1 MIQHFDE
8 DTLLK
13 YKLELLEHEELADVK
28 NHLTICQTCKSK
40 IDEITAEIDLMSSYD
55 PEVEEVYSPVTK
67 NRKNYSV
74 WLKRAAVLLVGFVTG
89 YSTSVY
95 VQPDHVVVVGQ
106 YLNTAKANDVITDYT
121 VCPSIDIYLMD

>member
-1 MIQHFDE
+1 MKHHFDE

-13 YKLELLEHEELADVK
+13 YQLELLEDEELANVK
-28 NHLTICQTCKSK
+28 NHINICESCKSK
-40 IDEITAEIDLMSSYD
+40 IDEIKAQINILSSYD
-55 PEVEEVYSPVTK
+55 PTVKDVQINK
-67 NRKNYSV
+67 NRKRKNYST
-74 WLKRAAVLLVGFVTG
+74 WLKSAAVLLVGFVTG

-106 YLNTAKANDVITDYT
+106 YLNTAKANAVISDYT